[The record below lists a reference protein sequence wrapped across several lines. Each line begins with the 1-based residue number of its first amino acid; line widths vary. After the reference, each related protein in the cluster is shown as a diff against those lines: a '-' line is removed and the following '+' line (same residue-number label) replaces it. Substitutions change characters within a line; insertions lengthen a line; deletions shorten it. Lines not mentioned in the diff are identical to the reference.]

1 MLVGGKAY
9 RRVMR
14 AAIERRIRLGS
25 IPADVTIAE
34 TDGAGIGYQRAQLG
48 AYLRSMGACHA

>member
-1 MLVGGKAY
+1 
-9 RRVMR
+9 MR

-25 IPADVTIAE
+25 MPADVTIDE